1 MCRFDFVLFDKTFL
15 WESGFKIM
23 KVLMFGWE
31 FPPFKSGGLGTA
43 CYGLTKALVK
53 HDTQITFV
61 IPKAPYDMKGEF
73 VDLLVANSFDIDTKT
88 STSSE
93 PNIDVKY
100 INSIITPYMTF
111 SQYDFAKTRF
121 TREQLKNMIKVNP
134 SRDKDDAVYGRN
146 LYEEVM
152 RYTEKAKLVAAYAD
166 FDVINCHDWMTYK
179 AGIEAKRLSGKPLV
193 CHIHATEF
201 DRSAGGVNQTVYDM
215 EREGFEHADVIIAN
229 SNLTKNNVVNHYGID
244 PSKVQVVHLG
254 IEQNEDEYKVSAGK
268 SKKIH
273 DKTVLFLGR
282 VTYQKGPD
290 YFLKAAKEI
299 LRFEPDTKFVVAG
312 DGDMLP
318 DMINMAC
325 NLGISKHVSF
335 SGFLKGK
342 DVHKAFQMADV
353 YVMPSV
359 SEPFGLTPLES
370 VKNGTPTI
378 ISHQSGIS
386 EVFNNT
392 LKCDFWDIN
401 KLTDKV
407 VSVLRYNSL
416 KEELLKNAVSE
427 VRQMSWDTPAV
438 KCKKIFH
445 EAHEKFGMHLK

>member
-1 MCRFDFVLFDKTFL
+1 
-15 WESGFKIM
+15 M

-43 CYGLTKALVK
+43 CFGLTKALAK
-53 HDTQITFV
+53 CDTKITFV

-73 VDLLVANSFDIDTKT
+73 VDLLIANNFDVDTSKQT
-88 STSSE
+88 SV
-93 PNIDVKY
+93 PNIEVKT

-111 SQYDFAKTRF
+111 SQYDFALSKLTK
-121 TREQLKNMIKVNP
+121 EQLKQIIRIKP
-134 SRDKDDAVYGRN
+134 SSDKDDSVYGRN
-146 LYEEVM
+146 LYDEVM
-152 RYTEKAKLVAAYAD
+152 RYTEKAKLIAAYED
-166 FDVINCHDWMTYK
+166 FDVINCHDWMTFK
-179 AGIEAKRLSGKPLV
+179 AGIEAKRISGKPLV

-215 EREGFEHADVIIAN
+215 EREGFENADVIIAN
-229 SNLTKNNVVNHYGID
+229 SHLTKGNVVNHYGID
-244 PSKVQVVHLG
+244 PVKVKVVHLG
-254 IEQNEDEYKVSAGK
+254 IEQNENEYKVGVQ
-268 SKKIH
+268 KKTN

-299 LRFEPDTKFVVAG
+299 LKFEPDAKFIVAG

-318 DMINMAC
+318 DMINMSC
-325 NLGISKHVSF
+325 QLGISKHVSF

-378 ISHQSGIS
+378 ISYQSGIS

-392 LKCDFWDIN
+392 LKCDFWDVN

-407 VSVLRYNSL
+407 VSVLRYNAL
-416 KEELLKNAVSE
+416 REELVKNAQSE
-427 VRQMSWDTPAV
+427 VKHMDWDAPAL
-438 KCKKIFH
+438 KCKDIFQ
-445 EAHEKFGMHLK
+445 EAHEKFGKVQHNHVRHKHH

>member
-1 MCRFDFVLFDKTFL
+1 
-15 WESGFKIM
+15 M

-43 CYGLTKALVK
+43 CFGLTKSLSKQGTEIV
-53 HDTQITFV
+53 FV
-61 IPKAPYDMKGEF
+61 IPKAPYDIKGEF
-73 VDLLVANSFDIDTKT
+73 VELLVANNFDLEKT
-88 STSSE
+88 EGVETSSTSKIE
-93 PNIDVKY
+93 IKTID
-100 INSIITPYMTF
+100 SIITPYMTF
-111 SQYDFAKTRF
+111 SQYDIEKSKIDINKLR
-121 TREQLKNMIKVNP
+121 QMIKIKP
-134 SRDKDDAVYGRN
+134 SNDKDDAVYGRN

-152 RYTEKAKLVAAYAD
+152 RYTEKAKLIAAYSD
-166 FDVINCHDWMTYK
+166 YDVINCHDWMTFR
-179 AGIEAKRLSGKPLV
+179 AGIEAKKLSGKPLV

-201 DRSAGGVNQTVYDM
+201 DRSCGGVNQIVYDL
-215 EREGFEHADVIIAN
+215 EREGFEHADIIVAN

-244 PSKVQVVHLG
+244 SNKVQVVHLG
-254 IEQNEDEYKVSAGK
+254 IEQNESEYKVDMK
-268 SKKIH
+268 RKT
-273 DKTVLFLGR
+273 DEKTVLFLGR

-299 LRFEPDTKFVVAG
+299 LKFEPDTKFIVAG

-318 DMINMAC
+318 SMINYAC
-325 NLGISKHVSF
+325 ELGISKNVSF

-359 SEPFGLTPLES
+359 SEPYGLTPLES

-378 ISHQSGIS
+378 ISYQSGIS

-407 VSVLRYNSL
+407 VGILRYNALRSD
-416 KEELLKNAVSE
+416 LLENAVAE
-427 VRQMSWDTPAV
+427 VRKMGWDTPAI
-438 KCKKIFH
+438 KCNHIFN
-445 EAHEKFGMHLK
+445 EAIHKFGNRKSNYHSIHHDNNYSKIHIK